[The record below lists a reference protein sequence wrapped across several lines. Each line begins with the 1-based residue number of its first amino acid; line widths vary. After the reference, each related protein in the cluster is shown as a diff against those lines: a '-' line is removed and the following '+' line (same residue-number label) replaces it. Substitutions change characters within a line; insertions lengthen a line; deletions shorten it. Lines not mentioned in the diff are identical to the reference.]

1 VRVPEDVLGTIL
13 DDGRLKSSHE
23 AGKLGGEAEKYNATR
38 ARFEEQAFG
47 YTDAAA
53 VEERPISG
61 YLTDAGT
68 DNTFAMSYG
77 DARLILSDDVRQR
90 ATLTFGDSLDHGEGR
105 WSSIVPRPGA
115 DVSWDTY
122 YYPASDDPLRDW
134 GADNL
139 GAYQEGLR
147 ASDPLS
153 WQSISDYSHA
163 GGQFSDSYLEMQI
176 HGGVRVGDIQE
187 IVFTGH
193 EPPSDALTQRL
204 DAAGIPWRHDA
215 AQNPWLRAATAE
227 IDDTGPASPFEE

>member
-23 AGKLGGEAEKYNATR
+23 AGKQISTGAEQYNASRT
-38 ARFEEQAFG
+38 RFEEQAFG
-47 YTDAAA
+47 YTADAA

-61 YLTDAGT
+61 YLTDAGA

-77 DARLILSDDVRQR
+77 DARLILGEDARRR
-90 ATLTFGDSLDHGEGR
+90 ATLTFGDSLDYGEGR
-105 WSSIVPRPGA
+105 PVIVPRPTG
-115 DVSWDTY
+115 DVSWDSY
-122 YYPASDDPLRDW
+122 HYPVSDDPLRDW
-134 GADNL
+134 GAEHL

-176 HGGVRVGDIQE
+176 HGGVRVGDIKE

-204 DAAGIPWRHDA
+204 DDAGIPWRHDDS
-215 AQNPWLRAATAE
+215 QNPWLSAE